1 MDEGGG
7 ALHVGDVIGPGK
19 SEEGLVDAVFRILGE
34 GPPHGDGVL
43 DERPVVRL
51 AEGERHRLST
61 GHVNGLLLQF
71 QVAPLAVMQVP
82 IALDGLAVEVD
93 VVVDEHGDA
102 PGMVA
107 CVADGG
113 EGESGEVVAV
123 VLDLRADDVGLVPH
137 RWLGVAHVRVV
148 AEDHLAAG
156 GPVSPDD
163 PGVGPQPLRDG
174 AQRIH
179 LVDERGDARDVRL
192 GSTGRGDIGSS
203 GHGHRGHQRI
213 PPRAGRRPG
222 VGDAGEPVRPEGQ
235 VRHVGRIEILLHP
248 VEDGLGLQVD
258 GKRVRHEA
266 GGAVDVVGVERLG
279 VLAEEDILQWGPVL
293 FDEAVDAGEVGGH
306 AVLDALGAVGEEFR
320 RDAVGRLAHAEGA
333 QILIV
338 GHHVFSEQ
346 GGQLP
351 APGPAQQ
358 VHLPEA
364 LGRVDVSQG
373 VQGIGFVLCVD
384 VGDGHVI
391 KDDLHG
397 GRHSAGGDV
406 EFIVRSMGVDERDE
420 ATDQE
425 DHDDA
430 QGDEGFLH
438 GAKRRGGCKLHRPAP
453 DPVSEPPTADS

>member
-1 MDEGGG
+1 M
-7 ALHVGDVIGPGK
+7 
-19 SEEGLVDAVFRILGE
+19 
-34 GPPHGDGVL
+34 
-43 DERPVVRL
+43 
-51 AEGERHRLST
+51 
-61 GHVNGLLLQF
+61 
-71 QVAPLAVMQVP
+71 
-82 IALDGLAVEVD
+82 
-93 VVVDEHGDA
+93 
-102 PGMVA
+102 
-107 CVADGG
+107 
-113 EGESGEVVAV
+113 
-123 VLDLRADDVGLVPH
+123 
-137 RWLGVAHVRVV
+137 
-148 AEDHLAAG
+148 
-156 GPVSPDD
+156 
-163 PGVGPQPLRDG
+163 
-174 AQRIH
+174 
-179 LVDERGDARDVRL
+179 
-192 GSTGRGDIGSS
+192 
-203 GHGHRGHQRI
+203 
-213 PPRAGRRPG
+213 
-222 VGDAGEPVRPEGQ
+222 
-235 VRHVGRIEILLHP
+235 
-248 VEDGLGLQVD
+248 
-258 GKRVRHEA
+258 
-266 GGAVDVVGVERLG
+266 
-279 VLAEEDILQWGPVL
+279 AEEDILQWGPVL